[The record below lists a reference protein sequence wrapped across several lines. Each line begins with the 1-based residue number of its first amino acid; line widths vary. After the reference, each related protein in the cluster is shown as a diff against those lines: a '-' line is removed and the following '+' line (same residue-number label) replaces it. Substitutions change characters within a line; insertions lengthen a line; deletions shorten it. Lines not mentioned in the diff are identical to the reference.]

1 MAYTSVPSDQ
11 PPDYIEAAREHGI
24 RLRQSAPIRKGPP
37 PFELPIIAH
46 LKGKRVILASSSP
59 RRKALLAQI
68 GLRDLEIKASTLPED
83 LPKENYTPH
92 EYVAA
97 TARRKCMSVY
107 EDAIAE
113 QTAAAEGKS
122 SSSSSAGDK
131 DGAAAAKAPPAD
143 PELVIAADTIIMSAD
158 GRVLEKPRSEA
169 DHIRMLKHL
178 RNTRVHKVL
187 TSVVCLAP
195 KADASHPGY
204 EIAAHTEETK
214 VYFAQETEGLPDDV
228 IEAYVRTRE
237 GADKAGGYAVQGIG
251 GLVLVEK
258 LEGSVDN
265 VVGLPVRHTLAL
277 AEKVIFQQGEEEAQ
291 WSEDEKE

>member
-1 MAYTSVPSDQ
+1 MLLSH
-11 PPDYIEAAREHGI
+11 IHCLI
-24 RLRQSAPIRKGPP
+24 
-37 PFELPIIAH
+37 
-46 LKGKRVILASSSP
+46 SP
-59 RRKALLAQI
+59 YQV
-68 GLRDLEIKASTLPED
+68 GLRDLEIKISTLPED

-97 TARRKCMSVY
+97 TARRKCLSVY

-113 QTAAAEGKS
+113 QNAAADAKS
-122 SSSSSAGDK
+122 SSK
-131 DGAAAAKAPPAD
+131 DAPAPPTD

-158 GRVLEKPRSEA
+158 GRVLEKPRNEA

-178 RNTRVHKVL
+178 RNTRMHKVL
-187 TSVVCLAP
+187 TAVVCLAP

-228 IEAYVRTRE
+228 IESYVRTRE
-237 GADKAGGYAVQGIG
+237 GADKAGGYAVQGMG

-265 VVGLPVRHTLAL
+265 VVGLPVRKTLAM
-277 AEKVIFQQGEEEAQ
+277 AEKVIFQQEEEEAQ
-291 WSEDEKE
+291 WSEEEE